1 MAAASQT
8 IAAMPAGDVTFA
20 DNEIAFGK
28 TFHEIAD
35 AFDDA
40 DELVPDGHRDGD
52 GLLGP
57 GIPVIYMYVRPA
69 DRGFQDPDEHVIPLH
84 VGHRRFLEPE
94 SRLGLR
100 LHHSLHRFLHG
111 PKLTAARKMSI
122 LRVIESFEMMDEM
135 PATLEQPAS
144 ETVKPRSVFIL
155 RFIST
160 VVLWSVALAIAFSG
174 YEVLFWL
181 LISAFGLVALLEFY
195 RMLDHANL
203 PNFKITGLICGG
215 IMLAGSFYYFSKVG
229 PAQSYDFEL
238 SVLLFFLLTVFT
250 RQMFAR
256 LKHDEPLRTMA
267 YTLFGLLYVLW
278 LFNFITKILYLT
290 PRAADGTVTGQFYV
304 LYLIAV
310 TKFSDMGAYLTGSAI
325 GRHLM
330 SPHISAKKT
339 WEGFFGAL
347 VFALLCSLAL
357 FKLMPGH
364 LSMLT
369 WTHATVLGLLLGFA
383 AIIGDLG
390 ESIIKRSTGV
400 KDSGGL
406 LPGIGGALD
415 LIDSLLFTAP
425 LLFFYLRLVIRV
437 S

>member
-1 MAAASQT
+1 
-8 IAAMPAGDVTFA
+8 
-20 DNEIAFGK
+20 
-28 TFHEIAD
+28 
-35 AFDDA
+35 
-40 DELVPDGHRDGD
+40 
-52 GLLGP
+52 
-57 GIPVIYMYVRPA
+57 
-69 DRGFQDPDEHVIPLH
+69 
-84 VGHRRFLEPE
+84 
-94 SRLGLR
+94 
-100 LHHSLHRFLHG
+100 
-111 PKLTAARKMSI
+111 
-122 LRVIESFEMMDEM
+122 M
-135 PATLEQPAS
+135 PATLEQAAS
-144 ETVKPRSVFIL
+144 ETATPRSVFIL
-155 RFIST
+155 RFVST
-160 VVLWSVALAIAFSG
+160 IALWSIALAIAFSG
-174 YEVLFWL
+174 YEILFWL
-181 LISAFGLVALLEFY
+181 LISAFGFIALLEFY

-203 PNFKITGLICGG
+203 PNFKITGLICGA
-215 IMLAGSFYYFSKVG
+215 ILLVGSFYYFSKVG
-229 PAQSYDFEL
+229 PAQSYDFEVA
-238 SVLLFFLLTVFT
+238 VLLFFLLTVFA

-256 LKHDEPLRTMA
+256 LREDEPLRTMA
-267 YTLFGLLYVLW
+267 YTFFGLLYVLW

-290 PRAADGTVTGQFYV
+290 PRAENGVVTGQFYV

-310 TKFSDMGAYLTGSAI
+310 TKFSDMGAYLTGSAF

-347 VFALLCSLAL
+347 ALALLCSLAL
-357 FKLMPGH
+357 AKLMPGH
-364 LSMLT
+364 LSKLT

-383 AIIGDLG
+383 AVIGDLG